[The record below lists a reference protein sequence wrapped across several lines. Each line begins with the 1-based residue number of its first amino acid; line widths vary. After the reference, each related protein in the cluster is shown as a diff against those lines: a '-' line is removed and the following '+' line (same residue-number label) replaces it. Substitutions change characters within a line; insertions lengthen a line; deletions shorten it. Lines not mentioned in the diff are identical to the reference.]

1 MGNLTNFIGGQHY
14 TDNAG
19 NIDHLNIEVITRAAY
34 TALGANTDANTLYL
48 ITG

>member
-19 NIDHLNIEVITRAAY
+19 NIDHLNIVVVS
-34 TALGANTDANTLYL
+34 ALPDNPDPNTLYL

>member
-14 TDNAG
+14 TDSAG
-19 NIDHLNIEVITRAAY
+19 SIDHLDIRVITQSAY
-34 TALGANTDANTLYL
+34 TALGVNLEPNTLYL